1 MLVLPRKKLFS
12 CVWIPLPKK
21 KIPVCSL
28 CQKIL
33 SACFLCQIFLRVL
46 SSQNCFSSYL
56 YGSPLLEYFFSFLE
70 MCVDMSTHQILSTLT
85 FLSKKIKESPAH
97 YACCAQS
104 DHFLPIFVHIS
115 CPCGAC
121 SRCSHA
127 FQKIEWCVEEIP
139 SGWCGLWKS
148 KSGCL
153 VSPSIVA
160 DFLKNHGW
168 CGLIM
173 VPYLLYRLPPLDA
186 CCWRS
191 FIAGCAWN
199 LPLWAVRGIFHYS
212 VLDGP
217 SSYG

>member
-1 MLVLPRKKLFS
+1 MRVLPGKNYSLVCGSLCPKKNSCVFSLPKNPLSVFSLPNIPPRVVQPKLFF
-12 CVWIPLPKK
+12 
-21 KIPVCSL
+21 
-28 CQKIL
+28 
-33 SACFLCQIFLRVL
+33 FLFIWQ
-46 SSQNCFSSYL
+46 
-56 YGSPLLEYFFSFLE
+56 PTPMEYFISFLE

-104 DHFLPIFVHIS
+104 DHFLPIFMQIS
-115 CPCGAC
+115 CPRGAC
-121 SRCSHA
+121 SRYSHA

-153 VSPSIVA
+153 VGPSIVA

-212 VLDGP
+212 VLDG
-217 SSYG
+217 